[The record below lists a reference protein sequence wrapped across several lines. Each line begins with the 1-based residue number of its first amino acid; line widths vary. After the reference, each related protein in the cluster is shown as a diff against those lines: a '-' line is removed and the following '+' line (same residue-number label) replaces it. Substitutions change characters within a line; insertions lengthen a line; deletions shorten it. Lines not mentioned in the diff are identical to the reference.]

1 MSELLDRI
9 DSLQSGLNKLV
20 KQHQALKRDYKVLLH
35 ENEELKVERS
45 KFLDSLEDIDSR
57 YSALKAA
64 NAMLGSK
71 TFKKETK
78 LKINTLIREIDMCI
92 AHIAD

>member
-9 DSLQSGLNKLV
+9 DSLQNGLNKLV
-20 KQHQALKRDYKVLLH
+20 KQHQTLKKDHNALLRK
-35 ENEELKVERS
+35 NEILKEERS
-45 KFLDSLEDIDSR
+45 KFLKSLEDIDSK

>member
-1 MSELLDRI
+1 MSKLLDRI
-9 DSLQSGLNKLV
+9 DSLQDGMQKLFKNQESLKLKNKE
-20 KQHQALKRDYKVLLH
+20 LLQ
-35 ENEELKVERS
+35 ENEDLKAEREQLL
-45 KFLDSLEDIDSR
+45 KKLEDLDAR
-57 YSALKAA
+57 QSALKTA

-78 LKINTLIREIDMCI
+78 LKINTLIKEIDMCI

>member
-20 KQHQALKRDYKVLLH
+20 EQHQALKRDYTVLLR
-35 ENEELKVERS
+35 ENEELKVERT
-45 KFLDSLEDIDSR
+45 KFLGSLEDIETR

-78 LKINTLIREIDMCI
+78 LRINTLIREIDMCI
-92 AHIAD
+92 AHMAD

>member
-9 DSLQSGLNKLV
+9 NSLQSGLKKLV
-20 KQHQALKRDYKVLLH
+20 KQHQALKRDYKILLQ
-35 ENEELKVERS
+35 ENEALKMERS

>member
-9 DSLQSGLNKLV
+9 NSLQSGLNKLV
-20 KQHQALKRDYKVLLH
+20 NQHQALKREYKVLVM

-45 KFLDSLEDIDSR
+45 KFLDSLEDIDAK

>member
-9 DSLQSGLNKLV
+9 NSLQSGLKKLV
-20 KQHQALKRDYKVLLH
+20 KQHQALKRDYKTLLQ
-35 ENEELKVERS
+35 ENEELKIERS

>member
-1 MSELLDRI
+1 MSKLLDRI

-20 KQHQALKRDYKVLLH
+20 KQHQALRREHKVLLQ
-35 ENEELKVERS
+35 ENEKLKLERS
-45 KFLDSLEDIDSR
+45 KFLGRLEDIDSR

-78 LKINTLIREIDMCI
+78 LKINSLIREIDLCI

>member
-9 DSLQSGLNKLV
+9 DSLQNGLNKLV
-20 KQHQALKRDYKVLLH
+20 KQHQAVKRDYKLLLQ
-35 ENEELKVERS
+35 ENEELKAERMQVM
-45 KFLDSLEDIDSR
+45 DRLEDFDAR